1 MYLGVDLGTSS
12 IKILLGDNNGNII
25 DSQSVEY
32 PIEYPQEGWSQ
43 QNPTDWWN
51 GFCTV
56 TTELGKRHDLTKLK
70 TICFSGQ
77 MHGLVLLD
85 DNDEVIRPALLWN
98 DGRTVEQ
105 CRYLNEDIGM
115 DKLVA
120 WTGNMALTGFTA
132 PKVLWV
138 RDNEPDNFARIAKIM
153 LPKDYLQYMIS
164 GVFASDV
171 SDNSGT
177 LYFDVANKCWS
188 EPMLDIL
195 GITTAQLPASFESYE
210 AVGTVSASVA
220 AKLGLS
226 TETKLV
232 IGGGDQ
238 AMGAVGTGTI
248 TSGSISVSLGTS
260 GVVFVNA
267 DTYVEDK
274 KASLHSFCHAN
285 GNYHLMGVTMSCA
298 GSTKWWAEDVLGTKD
313 YANLFAGLSE
323 GEVDNLLYLPY
334 LIGERSPINDPFA
347 KGCMYGLSVMHDQKA
362 MTKAVLEG
370 ICFSLRDCLDV
381 ARAGGVNPQFAR
393 VIGGGAKSPD
403 WLQLLADIMNVEIRT
418 INTNEGGGLGAII
431 LGMVAD
437 GKYASVAEACGD
449 IIKETAT
456 YSPRTEYVAKYTEK
470 FGKYKALYNAVKS
483 L

>member
-12 IKILLGDNNGNII
+12 IKVLLSDSNGKII

-43 QNPTDWWN
+43 QNPSDWWA
-51 GFCTV
+51 GFGTV
-56 TTELGKRHDLTKLK
+56 VTELGKRHDLRGLK

-105 CRYLNEDIGM
+105 CRYLNEDIGI

-120 WTGNMALTGFTA
+120 YTGNKALTGFTA

-138 RDNEPDNFARIAKIM
+138 RDNEPDNFAKIAKIM
-153 LPKDYLQYMIS
+153 LPKDYVQYMIT

-188 EPMLDIL
+188 QPMLDIL
-195 GITTAQLPASFESYE
+195 GITTEQLPTSYESYE
-210 AVGTVSASVA
+210 VVGTVQQSVA
-220 AKLGLS
+220 DKLGLS
-226 TETKLV
+226 TDTKVV

-248 TSGSISVSLGTS
+248 TSGQISISLGTS

-274 KASLHSFCHAN
+274 NAGLHSFCHAN
-285 GNYHLMGVTMSCA
+285 GNYHLMGVTLSCA
-298 GSTKWWAEDVLGTKD
+298 GSTKWWAEDVLGTRD
-313 YANLFAGLSE
+313 YAGLFAGISQ

-347 KGCMYGLSVMHDQKA
+347 KGCLYGLTVMHDQKA
-362 MTKAVLEG
+362 ITKAVIEG
-370 ICFSLRDCLDV
+370 ICFSLRHCLDV

-393 VIGGGAKSPD
+393 VIGGGAKSSD
-403 WLQLLADIMNVEIRT
+403 WIQILADIMNVEIRT

-437 GKYASVAEACGD
+437 GKYATVADACSAV
-449 IIKETAT
+449 ISETASYT
-456 YSPRTEYVAKYTEK
+456 PRAEYVAVYDKK
-470 FGKYKALYNAVKS
+470 FAKYKALYQAVKT